1 MPSQAQI
8 RQAFA
13 VFDSD
18 RSGYVTPDELRAIL
32 MRPVRGQSRFTDA
45 SVAELLKRFDSNSD
59 GRLSVEE
66 FALAWA
72 SLAAE
77 ASLEQLM
84 ALVAAPAEERFADLV
99 AEGAGCEI
107 PKTEERAIT
116 LRQLA
121 ALRPHIER
129 RCAKEKWLD
138 HCQQPLTPERA
149 SLYEVCRHVIK
160 PATEAKQTSYVE
172 LVALE
177 LVEDACAGL
186 F

>member
-1 MPSQAQI
+1 M
-8 RQAFA
+8 
-13 VFDSD
+13 
-18 RSGYVTPDELRAIL
+18 
-32 MRPVRGQSRFTDA
+32 
-45 SVAELLKRFDSNSD
+45 
-59 GRLSVEE
+59 
-66 FALAWA
+66 
-72 SLAAE
+72 
-77 ASLEQLM
+77 
-84 ALVAAPAEERFADLV
+84 AAPADERFADLV

-177 LVEDACAGL
+177 LGENAPWPVLTALPRAQARLCSPERRPSS
-186 F
+186 